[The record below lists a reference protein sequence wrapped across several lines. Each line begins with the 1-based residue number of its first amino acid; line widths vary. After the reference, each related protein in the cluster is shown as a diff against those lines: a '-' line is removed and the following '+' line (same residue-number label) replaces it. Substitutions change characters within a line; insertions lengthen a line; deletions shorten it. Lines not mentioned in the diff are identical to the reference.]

1 MNIRLILIPVL
12 LLLICSAGCI
22 TAPPAAEDPL
32 QPLDYSLSENWA
44 YLPNAS
50 DEKPVDVFYLY
61 PTLFKTLYVDSMN
74 TSDPELRNGA
84 VTDVLMKKG
93 IFEET
98 ANIYAPFYRQTGLYS
113 MIGNGTWT
121 KDQYIAEKRAYED
134 VKAAFLY
141 YLENYNEG
149 KPVILAG
156 HSQGSYRI
164 KQLMIDLFVDPDLQD
179 KLIAAYPIG
188 YTLSEFELAQ
198 YPQLK
203 AATGE
208 TDTGVIITYNT
219 QAETTSGKN
228 IIALPGAVG
237 INPLNWKTDT
247 TYANASENDGAVF
260 FTANGSIEKEI
271 PNFTGAYLTEAD
283 GAVVLIVDTPD
294 PAEYSMPELFA
305 EGVYHVYDYYF
316 FYENLK
322 ENVADR
328 TAAYFAQMSAA

>member
-50 DEKPVDVFYLY
+50 DEKPVAVFYLY
-61 PTLFKTLYVDSMN
+61 PTLFKTLYGDSMN

-149 KPVILAG
+149 KPFILAG
-156 HSQGSYRI
+156 HSQASYRI

-203 AATGE
+203 AAVGE

-237 INPLNWKTDT
+237 INPLNWKTYT
-247 TYANASENDGAVF
+247 T
-260 FTANGSIEKEI
+260 
-271 PNFTGAYLTEAD
+271 
-283 GAVVLIVDTPD
+283 
-294 PAEYSMPELFA
+294 
-305 EGVYHVYDYYF
+305 
-316 FYENLK
+316 
-322 ENVADR
+322 
-328 TAAYFAQMSAA
+328 

>member
-149 KPVILAG
+149 KPFILAG

-188 YTLSEFELAQ
+188 PTLSEFELAQ

-203 AATGE
+203 AAVGA
-208 TDTGVIITYNT
+208 TDTAEINPYNT
-219 QAETTSGKN
+219 QAENTSHKN
-228 IIALPGAVG
+228 TIAQPVAIGH
-237 INPLNWKTDT
+237 
-247 TYANASENDGAVF
+247 
-260 FTANGSIEKEI
+260 
-271 PNFTGAYLTEAD
+271 
-283 GAVVLIVDTPD
+283 TPTKQ
-294 PAEYSMPELFA
+294 
-305 EGVYHVYDYYF
+305 HTH
-316 FYENLK
+316 N
-322 ENVADR
+322 
-328 TAAYFAQMSAA
+328 T

>member
-44 YLPNAS
+44 YLPNTS

-113 MIGNGTWT
+113 MLGNGTWT
-121 KDQYIAEKRAYED
+121 EDQYIAEKRAYED

-149 KPVILAG
+149 KPFILAG

-237 INPLNWKTDT
+237 INPLNWKTDAT
-247 TYANASENDGAVF
+247 PAITQDTVTVAVNPEF
-260 FTANGSIEKEI
+260 KVLTVSGLDRDRYYLPILGQLFPKG
-271 PNFTGAYLTEAD
+271 NFHLQ
-283 GAVVLIVDTPD
+283 
-294 PAEYSMPELFA
+294 ELELYKDA
-305 EGVYHVYDYYF
+305 
-316 FYENLK
+316 LR
-322 ENVADR
+322 ENVKTRLDSYRANNR
-328 TAAYFAQMSAA
+328 